1 MCLLWNYHNW
11 FNLLFS
17 LKNKQRLRVFLFSEP
32 ILLKLYFDRRRQTSP
47 YTPTPPP
54 THTHREWGGG
64 WLLTTKNPASS
75 PSSPVLPSS
84 VLRHILLVCHRH
96 LLNNLFHFH
105 LRLIFCCH
113 ISRRRIFQDLTCDV
127 IFRNYDVI
135 VPKCFLINITSTV
148 SNFRKVMHSYHQ
160 SNSSGKNSSFST
172 TGWINVYKRPNFF
185 YVWFCNG
192 SFFYDNNMFSLKIIL
207 SWISFL
213 SKF

>member
-1 MCLLWNYHNW
+1 M
-11 FNLLFS
+11 
-17 LKNKQRLRVFLFSEP
+17 
-32 ILLKLYFDRRRQTSP
+32 
-47 YTPTPPP
+47 
-54 THTHREWGGG
+54 GGG

-96 LLNNLFHFH
+96 LFNNLFHFH

-135 VPKCFLINITSTV
+135 VPKCFLINITSSD

-160 SNSSGKNSSFST
+160 SNSSGKNHHFPHQVELTSTRGQTSFMRDF
-172 TGWINVYKRPNFF
+172 VMVHFF
-185 YVWFCNG
+185 
-192 SFFYDNNMFSLKIIL
+192 MTIIC
-207 SWISFL
+207 SV
-213 SKF
+213 